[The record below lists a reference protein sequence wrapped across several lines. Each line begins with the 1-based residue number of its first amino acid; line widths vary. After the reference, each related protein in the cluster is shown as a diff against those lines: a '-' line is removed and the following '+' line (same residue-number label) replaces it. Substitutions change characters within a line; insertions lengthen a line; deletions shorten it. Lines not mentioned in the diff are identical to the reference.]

1 MVKDISI
8 SVIVPVYNDEKGL
21 AATLDSLMLQTYPK
35 EQIEIIVVDNGSTDQ
50 SVAVAQTFSGVIVL
64 KENKPGSYAAR
75 NTGILTSSHPTLAFL
90 DAECIAHPDWI
101 SEGIK
106 ALKKIQFDGL
116 VGGKVIFTFQKKD
129 NPNLIE
135 LYDSITHLKNKE
147 YVEKDNFAVTGNMF
161 TSKAVFDEVGLFDD
175 ELKSGGDREWGE
187 RVSRANK
194 SVVFAEK
201 ALNYH
206 HARSSIK
213 QLITKTRR
221 VISGLKI
228 IEKNRPTVINQLI
241 PPVKRMSTILK
252 NKKLGHF
259 SVRLSLVGLVYF
271 LKLVSAF
278 ELLRLGVGYA
288 PERK

>member
-1 MVKDISI
+1 MVKNIRI

-194 SVVFAEK
+194 SVVFADK

-252 NKKLGHF
+252 NKKLGSF

>member
-194 SVVFAEK
+194 SVVFADK

-252 NKKLGHF
+252 NKKLGSF

>member
-194 SVVFAEK
+194 SVVFAEN

-252 NKKLGHF
+252 NKKLGSF

-288 PERK
+288 PQRK

>member
-1 MVKDISI
+1 MVKNIRI

>member
-1 MVKDISI
+1 
-8 SVIVPVYNDEKGL
+8 
-21 AATLDSLMLQTYPK
+21 
-35 EQIEIIVVDNGSTDQ
+35 
-50 SVAVAQTFSGVIVL
+50 VAQTFSGVIVL

>member
-1 MVKDISI
+1 MVKNISI

-194 SVVFAEK
+194 SVVFADK

-221 VISGLKI
+221 VISGLKT

>member
-1 MVKDISI
+1 MVKNIRI

-194 SVVFAEK
+194 SVVFADK